1 MSSPESTHDTADRCP
16 GGTALLIIDMISL
29 WDFPDADKLLPAA
42 AAIAP
47 QLAALRQRCH
57 LAGVPVIYANDNR
70 GRWRSDF
77 RQLVDSAR
85 QAGGQGA
92 RIVEQ
97 LAPHADDYF
106 LLKPKHS
113 AFFATPLE
121 LLLADLGLRRIIV
134 TGVSSDQCVLS
145 TVSDARM
152 RNIDALVPQDCIGT
166 QGDERNAAAV
176 RHFSE
181 VLGVDTTASHR
192 LQLPTPADAP
202 PDRPA

>member
-1 MSSPESTHDTADRCP
+1 MTQPESTHEAADRCP
-16 GGTALLIIDMISL
+16 GGLALLITDMISL

-47 QLAALRQRCH
+47 RLAALRRRCH
-57 LAGVPVIYANDNR
+57 EAGVPVIYANDNR

-77 RQLVDSAR
+77 RELVDKAR
-85 QAGGQGA
+85 QAGGPGA
-92 RIVEQ
+92 HIVEQ
-97 LAPHADDYF
+97 LAPHTDDYF

-121 LLLADLGLRRIIV
+121 LLLADLGIRQIIV

-166 QGDERNAAAV
+166 QGDERNAAAI

-181 VLGVDTTASHR
+181 VLGVDTAASPG
-192 LQLPTPADAP
+192 LQLRPQP
-202 PDRPA
+202 PEPSA

>member
-1 MSSPESTHDTADRCP
+1 MTQPESTHEAADRCP
-16 GGTALLIIDMISL
+16 GGLALLITDMISL

-42 AAIAP
+42 TAIAP
-47 QLAALRQRCH
+47 RLAALRQRCH
-57 LAGVPVIYANDNR
+57 EAGVPVIYANDNR

-77 RQLVDSAR
+77 RELVDKAR
-85 QAGGQGA
+85 QAGGPGA
-92 RIVEQ
+92 HIVEQ
-97 LAPHADDYF
+97 LAPHTDDYF

-121 LLLADLGLRRIIV
+121 LLLADLGIRQIIV

-166 QGDERNAAAV
+166 QGDERNAAAI

-181 VLGVDTTASHR
+181 VLGVDTAASPG
-192 LQLPTPADAP
+192 LQLRPQP
-202 PDRPA
+202 PEPSA